1 MPKVAIID
9 KAPSRTKYKDYFD
22 FEFDQYHLSSVQ
34 LTKILKKDV
43 DIVINTDDY
52 DFIILV
58 GSEA

>member
-9 KAPSRTKYKDYFD
+9 KAPSRTKYQDYFD

-34 LTKILKKDV
+34 LTNILKKDV